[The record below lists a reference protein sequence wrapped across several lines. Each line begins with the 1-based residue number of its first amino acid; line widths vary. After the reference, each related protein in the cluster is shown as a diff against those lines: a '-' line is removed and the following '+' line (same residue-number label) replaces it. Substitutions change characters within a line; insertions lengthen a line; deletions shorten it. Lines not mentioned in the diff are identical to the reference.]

1 MNVSPIN
8 FKVLAHVL
16 DVEGFESAAALKSC
30 GVASADELDDA
41 GPWLPASLLD
51 RSMAAAIEVTADACF
66 GLVAGR
72 SAGLMRYPIFTPLTL
87 AAPTLRQVLEDVKHF
102 APLVVERAELDLVE
116 RRGSAQ
122 ILVHP
127 VVENGCSGN
136 FRTELVAA
144 SAVHMLRFAR
154 ASRTDLCE
162 VDLPYACPPG
172 QEPRYAAALG
182 PHIRFGQARCV
193 IRFDPRL
200 LDARLQTDDPVAYA
214 TARMVAESAL
224 AAHKAG
230 SDVAERVRRW
240 LLTALPRQPS
250 VRETAER
257 FRMSERSLR
266 RQLCML
272 GVTHAELA
280 QQSCRME
287 AERLLAERGL
297 PIKHIADCLGFSSV
311 TSFHRAFRRW
321 AGVTPAEWRAA
332 RLN

>member
-1 MNVSPIN
+1 MNVSPVN

-16 DVEGFESAAALKSC
+16 EVEGFESAHALRSC
-30 GVASADELDDA
+30 GIALADELDDA
-41 GPWLPASLLD
+41 GPWLPARLLD
-51 RSMAAAIEVTADACF
+51 RSMAAAIEVTGDTCF
-66 GLVAGR
+66 GLVAGK
-72 SAGLMRYPIFTPLTL
+72 SAGLMRYPVFTPLAL
-87 AAPTLRQVLEDVKHF
+87 AAPNLRQVLEDIWHF
-102 APLVVERAELDLVE
+102 APLVVERSEVELVE
-116 RRGSAQ
+116 QAGTAQ
-122 ILVHP
+122 IVVRP
-127 VVENGCSGN
+127 IVENGCSGN

-144 SAVHMLRFAR
+144 SAVHMVRFAR
-154 ASRTDLCE
+154 GSRMDLFE

-172 QEPRYAAALG
+172 QESRYAAALG

-193 IRFDPRL
+193 IRFDPGL

-214 TARMVAESAL
+214 TARTVAELAL
-224 AAHKAG
+224 AAHEAG
-230 SDVAERVRRW
+230 TDVGERVRRW

-250 VRETAER
+250 MRETAER

-266 RQLCML
+266 RQLCVL
-272 GVTHAELA
+272 GVTHADLA

-297 PIKHIADCLGFSSV
+297 PIKQVADRLGFSSV

-321 AGVTPAEWRAA
+321 TRMTPAEWRAA